1 MQTPVVVVM
10 GVCGSGKSTVG
21 RLLADALGTVYIE
34 GDELHPPRN
43 VQLMASGT
51 PLNDDDRRGWLS
63 AIAARLTLA
72 QGTGV
77 VVTCSAL
84 KRAYRDVL
92 RAAAPDLRLVYLH
105 GDPALLERR
114 MAERQGHYMPP
125 TLLPSQLAALEP
137 PGPGEG
143 ASSFDVA
150 LPATEI
156 VARLRR
162 QLEGGLEAAA

>member
-1 MQTPVVVVM
+1 MQAPVVVIM
-10 GVCGSGKSTVG
+10 GVSGSGKSTVG
-21 RLLADALGTVYIE
+21 RLLADALGVVYIE
-34 GDELHPPRN
+34 GDDLHPPRN

-51 PLNDDDRRGWLS
+51 PLTDDDRRGWLQ

-72 QGTGV
+72 HGV
-77 VVTCSAL
+77 GAVVTCSAL

-92 RAAAPDLRLVYLH
+92 RAASPGLRLVYLY
-105 GDPALLERR
+105 GDKATLERR
-114 MAERQGHYMPP
+114 MNERQGHYMPP

-143 ASSFDVA
+143 AWSFDVA
-150 LPATEI
+150 VPAAEI

-162 QLEGGLEAAA
+162 QLEGGLDAAA

>member
-1 MQTPVVVVM
+1 MQAPVVVIM
-10 GVCGSGKSTVG
+10 GVSGSGKSTVG
-21 RLLADALGTVYIE
+21 RLLADALGVVYIE

-51 PLNDDDRRGWLS
+51 PLTDDDRRGWLQ

-72 QGTGV
+72 HGV
-77 VVTCSAL
+77 GAVVTCSAL

-92 RAAAPDLRLVYLH
+92 RAAAPGLRLVFLH
-105 GDPALLERR
+105 GDQALLERR
-114 MAERQGHYMPP
+114 MRERQGHYMPP

-143 ASSFDVA
+143 AWRFDVA
-150 LPATEI
+150 LPVGEI
-156 VARLRR
+156 VAGVRR
-162 QLEGGLEAAA
+162 QLEGGLDAAA